1 MTQCADQFVAIV
13 TGSAK
18 NIGRAIA
25 MTLAKSGVRVI
36 VHAKTSVQ
44 ACEQTV
50 SEIKAMGG
58 EAHAVLSDISTPAG
72 AKLLITEC
80 VEHYGQIDILINNAA
95 IRKHTAFEALYPTE
109 WREVTAT
116 ILDSAYFCSHAA
128 LPHLK
133 KSKCA
138 SIVNFGGMSAHTGSK
153 ERAHVL
159 AAKMGLIG
167 FTRGLASDLGDHSIT
182 VNCIVPGLIETER
195 GESAGQGLPEH
206 HHKNK
211 TLLGRKGHPQ
221 EIADYVAFLCSEKAR
236 YITGQSIHINGGA
249 YLS

>member
-1 MTQCADQFVAIV
+1 MKEPSSKPVAIV

-25 MTLAKSGVRVI
+25 INLAQSGVRVI
-36 VHAKTSVQ
+36 VHAKTS
-44 ACEQTV
+44 AHDCAETV
-50 SEIKAMGG
+50 KMIEDLGG
-58 EAHAVLSDISTPAG
+58 HAHAVLSDISTPEG
-72 AKLLITEC
+72 AQLLIDQC
-80 VEHYGQIDILINNAA
+80 IAHYGQLDILINNAA
-95 IRKHTAFEALYPTE
+95 IRKHTPFESLHYSE

-116 ILDSAYFCSHAA
+116 ILDSAYLCAHAA
-128 LPHLK
+128 APFLK
-133 KSKCA
+133 KSACA

-167 FTRGLASDLGDHSIT
+167 LTRGLASDLGEHAVT

-195 GESAGQGLPEH
+195 GESAGKGLPEH
-206 HHKNK
+206 HQKNK
-211 TLLGRKGHPQ
+211 TLVGRKGLPQ
-221 EIADYVAFLCSEKAR
+221 EIADYVLFLCSDKAR
-236 YITGQSIHINGGA
+236 YVTGQSIHINGGA